1 VTDGE
6 MVYAFFGRGGLHA
19 YTVDGKHVWSRD
31 LGQFKSP
38 WGVAAC
44 PVLVGDLVIQN
55 CDADSDAYIAGLD
68 KKTGKTVWRT
78 TRPDN
83 RGWSTPVLVTAN
95 GRQELAVNGH
105 DGVRAY
111 DPKTGKE
118 LWFCK
123 SFNGRGEPTVTPG
136 FGLLFTVNGLAGDI
150 YAIKTGGN
158 GNVTASHMAWHT
170 PRKGARDTPSP
181 ILVDRFLTV
190 IDMKG
195 VATCY
200 DAPTGKELWKDRV
213 GGNFS
218 ASPIAAGGYIYFLGE
233 NGETVVM
240 KPGPTMDIVA
250 RNVLSNAADDELF
263 RASLTP
269 CEGQVLIR
277 SNQVLY
283 CIGKGK

>member
-1 VTDGE
+1 
-6 MVYAFFGRGGLHA
+6 
-19 YTVDGKHVWSRD
+19 
-31 LGQFKSP
+31 
-38 WGVAAC
+38 
-44 PVLVGDLVIQN
+44 VLVGDLVIQN
-55 CDADSDAYIAGLD
+55 CDSDVDAYIVGLD

-78 TRPDN
+78 ARPDN

-105 DGVRAY
+105 SGVRAY

-150 YAIKTGGN
+150 YAIKTGGD
-158 GNVTASHMAWHT
+158 GDVTKSHMAWHT

-190 IDMKG
+190 MDMKG

-200 DAPTGKELWKDRV
+200 DAITGKELWKDRV

-218 ASPIAAGGYIYFLGE
+218 ASPIASGGYIYFLSE
-233 NGETVVM
+233 AGETVVM
-240 KPGPTMDIVA
+240 KPGSTMDIVA
-250 RNVLSNAADDELF
+250 RNVLSSAADDELF

-269 CEGQVLIR
+269 CDGQVLIR

-283 CIGKGK
+283 CIGKKGK